1 MTQEQS
7 IKYKELLEN
16 EKIELERQ
24 LKGTPLVEDMG
35 SDVEGNEDMSEETD
49 EAEAMANNAAIRAV
63 LETKLDAIN
72 SALNK
77 IENDSRLG

>member
-1 MTQEQS
+1 MTQEQL